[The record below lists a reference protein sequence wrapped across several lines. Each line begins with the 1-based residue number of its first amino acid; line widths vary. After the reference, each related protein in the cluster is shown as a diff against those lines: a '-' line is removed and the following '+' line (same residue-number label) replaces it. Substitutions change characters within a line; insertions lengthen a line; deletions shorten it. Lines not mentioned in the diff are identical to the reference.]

1 MRPVLLP
8 AADAMEPIYLDANA
22 STPLLPPV
30 LEAMTPYFLEASGNP
45 ASSHA
50 AGRAARRALEDARER
65 IAALLGAHPDEVV
78 FTSGATEANNL
89 ALLGLPSDP
98 QRPGMLAS
106 GLEHPCVLEPL
117 QRLQAAGRPLEMVPV
132 SSEGQ
137 VQLPRTLPEHVGLA
151 TLMLANHE
159 TGVLQPVAELADR
172 GGAGVLLHCDAAAA
186 VGKMGV
192 SFRDLGVATL
202 AACAHKFH
210 GPKGIGLLLVRR
222 GLRLRPLLHGG
233 HQQQGTRPG
242 TEPVP
247 LAVGM
252 ARALELAVE
261 ALEGTRQHVLQL
273 HGTFLQ
279 LLRQEVGPVVVNGGE
294 DLGLPHTL
302 NLSFPG
308 CRAEGLLMALDLA
321 GVQCSAGSACSSGS
335 LQPSPVLRAM
345 GLPEEQLRSALRFG
359 FSRTTTLAEVVEGA
373 QRIARCVK
381 RLRHRSYED

>member
-1 MRPVLLP
+1 
-8 AADAMEPIYLDANA
+8 MESIYLDANA

-30 LEAMTPYFLEASGNP
+30 LEAMIPYFLEASGNP

-50 AGRAARRALEDARER
+50 AGRVARRALEDARER
-65 IAALLGAHPDEVV
+65 IAALLDAHPDEVV

-89 ALLGLPSDP
+89 ALLGLPFDP

-117 QRLQAAGRPLEMVPV
+117 QYLQGGGRPLEMLPV
-132 SSEGQ
+132 SVDGE
-137 VQLPRTLPEHVGLA
+137 VQLPRTLPAEVGLA

-159 TGVLQPVAELADR
+159 TGAMQPVAELAER
-172 GGAGVLLHCDAAAA
+172 CGAVVHLHCDAAAA
-186 VGKMGV
+186 VGKMAV
-192 SFRDLGVATL
+192 SFRASGVATL
-202 AACAHKFH
+202 AASAHKFH

-222 GLRLRPLLHGG
+222 GLRLRPLLRGG

-261 ALEGTRQHVLQL
+261 ALESSREHVQQL
-273 HGTFLQ
+273 RTSFLQ
-279 LLRQEVGPVVVNGGE
+279 LLRQEAAPVVVNGNE
-294 DLGLPHTL
+294 ATSLPHTL

-308 CRAEGLLMALDLA
+308 CRADGLLMALDLE
-321 GVQCSAGSACSSGS
+321 GVRCSAGSACSSGS
-335 LQPSPVLRAM
+335 LQPSPVLRSM
-345 GLPEEQLRSALRFG
+345 GLPEDQLQSALRFG
-359 FSRTTTLAEVVEGA
+359 FSRLTRLEEAAEGA
-373 QRIARCVK
+373 RRISRCVK
-381 RLRHRSYED
+381 RLRARVPLD